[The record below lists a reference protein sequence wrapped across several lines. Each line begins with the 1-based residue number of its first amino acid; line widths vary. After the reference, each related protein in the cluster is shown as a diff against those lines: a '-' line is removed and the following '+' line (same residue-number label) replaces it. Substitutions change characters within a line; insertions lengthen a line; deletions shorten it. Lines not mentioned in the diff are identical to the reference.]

1 MKTSFNWAVYMVSPS
16 IRSTLAWLLIFL
28 LVPGQT
34 FAQAPPPTRQPQRPA
49 QAQPATDILTM
60 LERLL
65 SGKLSD
71 AEKQQLLRS
80 LKNNP
85 AVADIIATLEK
96 ASAGQSRP
104 GQYGRSLPL
113 HNAVV
118 AQFQA
123 LIKLRTMFM
132 TDAPAHIGIAKADG
146 CGGYAS
152 PDVWMSKT
160 PPPVY
165 EILNAVTR
173 FANLYQKCA
182 NIPDSPALQEVI
194 AFSIGQGLRGG
205 LAAPNTLEFPTV
217 PPSDPSKSITI
228 TLAVATGNALMGID
242 PVSTWVI
249 PREAVIGGMISDPVW
264 AKLGYDLST
273 EQART
278 AAADRVIT
286 ALRQSVGTASPLPVR
301 QDQLGVGY
309 KFATRSPIR
318 GVKSEIALAEPLWI
332 LENRSTRPKLIS
344 LSKDQ
349 CPLDPQQMSVASP
362 AELKEL
368 VDQHPIC
375 RVPVTEM
382 ACQKLQGV
390 ETAALFLIP
399 AAPAIEWATVTL
411 LALSGLIAVN
421 ASQQIKVSAKE
432 IAAAQETCEDQSRTF
447 YRGVS
452 AEEAAQITLTGT
464 LQTVAGAGE
473 VKYLT
478 NTYEGASLWGLKL
491 NGPSYQI
498 AVIIVP
504 ERDAKQFT
512 YLGHI
517 DNIGQ
522 AWTATPSQLVNAKVR
537 MLPKVTP

>member
-1 MKTSFNWAVYMVSPS
+1 M
-16 IRSTLAWLLIFL
+16 LI
-28 LVPGQT
+28 PRQES
-34 FAQAPPPTRQPQRPA
+34 FAQTPPPKKQQSQRPT
-49 QAQPATDILTM
+49 QAQPATDTLTM

-85 AVADIIATLEK
+85 AVADIIAALEK

-182 NIPDSPALQEVI
+182 NIPDSPALQEVV
-194 AFSIGQGLRGG
+194 AFAIGQGLRGG

-228 TLAVATGNALMGID
+228 TLAVATGNALAGID
-242 PVSTWVI
+242 PVSAWVI
-249 PREAVIGGMISDPVW
+249 PREAVISGMISDPVW
-264 AKLGYDLST
+264 GKLGYDLST
-273 EQART
+273 EHART

-286 ALRQSVGTASPLPVR
+286 ALRQSAGTASPLPVR
-301 QDQLGVGY
+301 QDQLSVGY
-309 KFATRSPIR
+309 KFTTRSPIR

-344 LSKDQ
+344 LSKNQ
-349 CPLDPQQMSVASP
+349 CPLDPQQISVMSA
-362 AELKEL
+362 AELKAI
-368 VDQHPIC
+368 VHQHPIC
-375 RVPVTEM
+375 RVRVKET
-382 ACQKLQGV
+382 ACQKLSGV
-390 ETAALFLIP
+390 EIAGGSM
-399 AAPAIEWATVTL
+399 AIAMPL
-411 LALSGLIAVN
+411 LATMTALLLSMEMGKHVQPENITSTDITEVTA
-421 ASQQIKVSAKE
+421 QQCATPPP
-432 IAAAQETCEDQSRTF
+432 QDDCEKF
-447 YRGVS
+447 KRGRS
-452 AEEAAQITLTGT
+452 E
-464 LQTVAGAGE
+464 
-473 VKYLT
+473 
-478 NTYEGASLWGLKL
+478 YEGKVRNLK
-491 NGPSYQI
+491 SV
-498 AVIIVP
+498 AD
-504 ERDAKQFT
+504 E
-512 YLGHI
+512 YLQQGRTEEDVARTI
-517 DNIGQ
+517 SEMRRTIG
-522 AWTATPSQLVNAKVR
+522 SQLKA
-537 MLPKVTP
+537 VTPEPCRTYIREANLRDYQDELGPTIDYFLQRGRTWSQIIDSASRPGGRDILERCRLELCGDK